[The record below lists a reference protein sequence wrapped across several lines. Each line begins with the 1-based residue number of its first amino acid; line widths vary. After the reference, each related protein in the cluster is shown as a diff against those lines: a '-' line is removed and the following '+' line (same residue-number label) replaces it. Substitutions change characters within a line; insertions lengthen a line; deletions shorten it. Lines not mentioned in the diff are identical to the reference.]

1 MPEEWVQCILV
12 FAKIMYL
19 LQFKCNSR
27 KYHLI
32 SLTSLNGNLHFIQKK
47 CFTPISDQQY
57 LGSPNLTEVT
67 INSIHS
73 SGLWIFSKSLN
84 KPSSDASAFSSY
96 THQWSLPA
104 ATATPVHTS
113 PHHLSHCSGITS
125 VLSST
130 LCCWFPARLLL
141 LQLFQATASIRVAES
156 VLFHHVGCSDLHWR
170 LQKAKV
176 QHAESKS
183 AAYRKHSD
191 CHCNKPWHSN
201 G

>member
-32 SLTSLNGNLHFIQKK
+32 SLTSLNGNLHSIQKK
-47 CFTPISDQQY
+47 CFTPVGDQQY

-104 ATATPVHTS
+104 ATATPVHTIYPTVQVS
-113 PHHLSHCSGITS
+113 LLCSVAHCAAGFQQGY
-125 VLSST
+125 
-130 LCCWFPARLLL
+130 CYCNYFRLLPASE
-141 LQLFQATASIRVAES
+141 LQSLSYSTMWDALIFTEDCRKQKCSI
-156 VLFHHVGCSDLHWR
+156 
-170 LQKAKV
+170 QKALWL
-176 QHAESKS
+176 SL
-183 AAYRKHSD
+183 
-191 CHCNKPWHSN
+191 
-201 G
+201 